1 MSASNGNRVQTLRSL
16 VQLLVDT
23 SEVVINEWEA
33 DEQDPQPVD
42 HLASSLPSHQLFE
55 VRRIIVAACG
65 MCVDSDLVEDPRI
78 HLQELSERFALS
90 QAFDTTVRAGV
101 PDVLAEAVSL
111 SGSVSA
117 TELSQRT
124 GIDEKKLVQL
134 MRFLSS
140 GGLYEEVKHLQFA
153 NTRISSALRD
163 KSVRRTLAYLPQT
176 LLDPETT
183 SATAVTESAFHKA
196 FKTKQSLWDFIEDGD
211 DSDEAV
217 REIRQ
222 VFPLSMAGQTQLSS
236 KSIAADFPWESLGE
250 ATIVDIGGGVGSMC
264 MELAKVFSNLRFDA
278 EEPKA
283 LETGRVELMV
293 HDFFKEQPVKGAA
306 VYILRCVLHDWPDD
320 DCVKILTRL
329 RDAMSPNSRV
339 LIIEMIV
346 HPPLGSIQLKSAP
359 APLPANYGRGSL
371 MKGMHDIVMLSMLN
385 GSERT
390 PEQFEGV
397 ANRAGLRTEK
407 VWECRA
413 PVGITELRRL

>member
-42 HLASSLPSHQLFE
+42 HLASSLPSNQLFE

-101 PDVLAEAVSL
+101 PDVLAEAVSF

-124 GIDEKKLVQL
+124 GIDEKKLADA
-134 MRFLSS
+134 LSELWWTCN
-140 GGLYEEVKHLQFA
+140 GRH
-153 NTRISSALRD
+153 
-163 KSVRRTLAYLPQT
+163 
-176 LLDPETT
+176 
-183 SATAVTESAFHKA
+183 HKA

-264 MELAKVFSNLRFDA
+264 MELAKVFSNLRFVVQD
-278 EEPKA
+278 
-283 LETGRVELMV
+283 L
-293 HDFFKEQPVKGAA
+293 A
-306 VYILRCVLHDWPDD
+306 V
-320 DCVKILTRL
+320 
-329 RDAMSPNSRV
+329 S
-339 LIIEMIV
+339 IE
-346 HPPLGSIQLKSAP
+346 
-359 APLPANYGRGSL
+359 
-371 MKGMHDIVMLSMLN
+371 
-385 GSERT
+385 
-390 PEQFEGV
+390 
-397 ANRAGLRTEK
+397 
-407 VWECRA
+407 
-413 PVGITELRRL
+413 